1 MTQTKRQ
8 LLFIDHSP
16 SANTQRLSDAATSIM
31 TSDSDVHVIRKSP
44 LSANADDA
52 LSADG
57 ILIASTENIGY
68 MSGLTKDFFDR
79 TYPSLLEVSAGKSVA
94 VYIRAGLDGTG
105 SKRAMESIL
114 TGLGW
119 RLMQDILICHGKWQ
133 DHFISEVENL
143 ALTLAL
149 RVEMGA

>member
-1 MTQTKRQ
+1 MSETKRH
-8 LLFIDHSP
+8 LLFLDHSP
-16 SANTQRLSDAATSIM
+16 SSNTRRLSDAAAAIITR
-31 TSDSDVHVIRKSP
+31 DSDVSMIRKTP
-44 LSANADDA
+44 LEANADDA
-52 LSADG
+52 LAADG

-68 MSGLTKDFFDR
+68 MAGLTKDFFDR
-79 TYPSLLEVSAGKSVA
+79 TYPSLLDTSAGKPVA
-94 VYIRAGLDGTG
+94 VYFRAGLDGTG

-114 TGLGW
+114 TGLRW

-133 DHFISEVENL
+133 DSFIPDVENL